1 MMCSM
6 FSEQPGCTI
15 QLLNIV
21 FTTLFTLDLTIKAL
35 KDNSQVDSSKIVI
48 KQQQNITNTLI
59 MSLQNFK
66 ELLCQ

>member
-1 MMCSM
+1 MCSM